1 MYIWSM
7 CIGGALM
14 TGRTWEEFIKVI
26 DFLSDWYGTHL
37 EKRLIIYVH
46 NLAFEFQFIKQL
58 FKWEKVFALNP
69 RKPVQAVTLNGIE
82 FRCSYILS
90 GYNLAK
96 LGEQLHTY
104 KVKKLIGD
112 LDYSLI
118 RNNETP
124 LSEKELQYC
133 LNDVLVVVAYIQELI
148 EQWKYIYN
156 IPLTKTGF
164 VRNLSRNY
172 CFYGG
177 LDKRN
182 NDTYHKYRKFI
193 RGLELDAD
201 TYSQL
206 KRAFSGGFTH
216 ANAWYVDTVV
226 KNVHSFDETSAYP
239 YTMLSEEFPMSS
251 PEKITIKSKEDFVY
265 NMKNYCCL
273 FDIEIWKVQSTVQYD
288 NYISESHCRNL
299 QKAEI
304 NNGRVVSAEHL
315 CMTVVDQDFLIIR
328 KMYKWKK
335 MRIYNFRR
343 FKKDYL
349 PTNFV
354 KSILDMYEKKTTLKD
369 VEGKEVEYLQS
380 KENLN
385 SLYGMCVTD
394 ICRDEIEY
402 SEGQWK
408 KDKPDII
415 EAIDKNNKSTRRF
428 LYYAWGVW
436 VTAYAR
442 YNLFLAINELKDDY
456 VYSDTDSVK
465 FINIENHIN
474 FFRKYNKKV
483 VKKLEYSMMSHGIS
497 IERTRPKN
505 IKGVPKQIGIWD
517 YEGMYTK
524 FKTLGAKRY
533 MVEKDN
539 NISITVSGLNKKIA
553 VPYLLDKYGEDIFQH
568 FTNDLYV
575 PAKYTGKMT
584 HTYIDYL
591 QEGELTDYLGH
602 TAHYKE
608 MSSIHLEEADYS
620 LSISEAY
627 AKYLLNIQEIPVN

>member
-1 MYIWSM
+1 
-7 CIGGALM
+7 M